1 MQDTI
6 KLIHRRRENV
16 TEKIFAEMM
25 AENYPTLMKDVHI
38 NIQQTNT
45 QREMKSKRS
54 TPRHTIIKLSK
65 DKEKE
70 NLRNSKTEVIH
81 HIEEILNEITS
92 RFHIRNFE
100 SQRQLV
106 DRCKVLK
113 E

>member
-6 KLIHRRRENV
+6 KLIHRRRQNV
-16 TEKIFAEMM
+16 TEKIFARMM
-25 AENYPTLMKDVHI
+25 AENYPPLMKDVHI
-38 NIQQTNT
+38 NSQQANNT

-81 HIEEILNEITS
+81 HTE
-92 RFHIRNFE
+92 RYP
-100 SQRQLV
+100 Q
-106 DRCKVLK
+106 
-113 E
+113 